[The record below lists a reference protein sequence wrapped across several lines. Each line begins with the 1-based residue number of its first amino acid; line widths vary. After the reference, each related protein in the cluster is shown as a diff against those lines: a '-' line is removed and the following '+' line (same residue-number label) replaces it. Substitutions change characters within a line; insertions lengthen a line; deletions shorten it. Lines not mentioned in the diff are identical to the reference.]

1 MASAILRIGG
11 KMLPGLLPIIGE
23 TAVGATTGAV
33 GLSVLSDTVDV
44 MTSNPLIPLAIMSI
58 LLIVVLKK
66 K

>member
-23 TAVGATTGAV
+23 TAVGAASGAV

-58 LLIVVLKK
+58 VLIVVLKK

>member
-1 MASAILRIGG
+1 MASAVLRIGG
-11 KMLPGLLPIIGE
+11 KMLPSLLPIIGE
-23 TAVGATTGAV
+23 TAVGAASGAV

>member
-1 MASAILRIGG
+1 MAFGILRVAGS
-11 KMLPGLLPIIGE
+11 GLIPILGQ
-23 TAVGATTGAV
+23 TASGVV

-58 LLIVVLKK
+58 VLIVVLKK

>member
-1 MASAILRIGG
+1 MAFGILRVAGS
-11 KMLPGLLPIIGE
+11 GLIPILGQ
-23 TAVGATTGAV
+23 TAGGAV

-58 LLIVVLKK
+58 VLIVVLKK

>member
-1 MASAILRIGG
+1 MASAVLRIGG

-23 TAVGATTGAV
+23 TTVGGAV